1 MRSITAYSEEI
12 DDLNEAAAELFSQT
26 EDFEFEKNS
35 LAIVFT
41 EVDTEYPRLY
51 SLLSDKWDFPIIGCT
66 AMAMFTGGEGYCSMG
81 ISVMIL
87 SADDCEFSV
96 GMTKELS
103 KENYKSEIADVYE
116 KLQAGLSS
124 KPKLILSYAGMVTD
138 EDHVPGD
145 GLVDALDR
153 VGGGVPVYGAAASD
167 GFTFNDFRAFCNGDV
182 TKDGLVVALITGNI
196 DPKVVCVNSIENK
209 ASFSYEITESKSNLI
224 YRLGKH
230 TFVDV
235 LKKEGMEADKTEV
248 LGDYILSPF
257 MVTINKEDDSV
268 EVARNL
274 SMLNHETG
282 AGSFLGVM
290 PEGAIL
296 SIGLLNRS
304 DVQDSV
310 EKAFDDMF
318 GMLKAQGNTCHTLL
332 CTSCVARFLALA
344 NNTSAEAETYK
355 DLLPD
360 DVSLLGLYAYGEYCP
375 VKGKKTGRDYNM
387 FHNFTFTI
395 LAF

>member
-1 MRSITAYSEEI
+1 MRSATAYTEEI
-12 DDLNEAAAELFSQT
+12 DDLKEAAEDLFSQT
-26 EDFEFEKNS
+26 EDFEFGKNS
-35 LAIVFT
+35 LAIVFA
-41 EVDTEYPRLY
+41 EVDTDYAGLY
-51 SLLSDKWDFPIIGCT
+51 ALLSERWNFPIIGST

-87 SADDCEFSV
+87 TADDCEFAV
-96 GMTKELS
+96 GMTKELY
-103 KENYKSEIADVYE
+103 KDNYEQEIADVYG
-116 KLQAGLSS
+116 KLKSTLSS
-124 KPKLILSYAGMVTD
+124 EPKLILSYAGMVTD
-138 EDHVPGD
+138 EEHVPGD

-153 VGGGVPVYGAAASD
+153 AGGGVPVYGAAASD
-167 GFTFNDFRAFCNGDV
+167 GFTFTDFRAFCNGEE
-182 TKDGLVVALITGNI
+182 TRDGLVLVLVSGNI
-196 DPKVVCVNSIENK
+196 DPRVVCVNSIENK

-224 YRLGKH
+224 YRLGNN

-257 MVTINKEDDSV
+257 MVTVDKGEDSV

-274 SMLNHETG
+274 AMLNHETG

-290 PEGAIL
+290 PERAIL

-310 EKAFDDMF
+310 GKAFDEIFRVLEEPD
-318 GMLKAQGNTCHTLL
+318 NICHTLI

-344 NNTSAEAETYK
+344 SNTSAEADTYK
-355 DLLPD
+355 DKLPG
-360 DVSLLGLYAYGEYCP
+360 DVSLIGLYGYGEYCP
-375 VKGKKTGRDYNM
+375 VRGNKTGKDYNM

>member
-1 MRSITAYSEEI
+1 
-12 DDLNEAAAELFSQT
+12 
-26 EDFEFEKNS
+26 
-35 LAIVFT
+35 
-41 EVDTEYPRLY
+41 
-51 SLLSDKWDFPIIGCT
+51 
-66 AMAMFTGGEGYCSMG
+66 MG
-81 ISVMIL
+81 IAVML
-87 SADDCEFSV
+87 LTADDCEFAV
-96 GMTKELS
+96 GMTKELYKDNFQEEIS
-103 KENYKSEIADVYE
+103 KVYTE
-116 KLQAGLSS
+116 LKAGLSS
-124 KPKLILSYAGMVTD
+124 EPKLILSYAGMVTD

-145 GLVDALDR
+145 GLVDALDS
-153 VGGGVPVYGAAASD
+153 VGGGIPVYGAAASD
-167 GFTFNDFRAFCNGDV
+167 GFTFTDFRAFLNEKA
-182 TKDGLVVALITGNI
+182 TRDGLVLALVSGNI

-209 ASFSYEITESKSNLI
+209 ASFSYEITESKDNLI
-224 YRLGKH
+224 YRLGSN

-257 MVTINKEDDSV
+257 MVTVDKGADSV

-290 PEGAIL
+290 PEGAVL

-310 EKAFDDMF
+310 GEAFDGIF
-318 GMLKAQGNTCHTLL
+318 RILKEGENNCSALI

-344 NNTSAEAETYK
+344 SNTSAEAETYK
-355 DLLPD
+355 NRLPE
-360 DVSLLGLYAYGEYCP
+360 DVSLLGLYGYGEYCP
-375 VKGKKTGRDYNM
+375 VKGEKTGRDFNM

-395 LAF
+395 LAI

>member
-1 MRSITAYSEEI
+1 MRSITAYTEEI
-12 DDLNEAAAELFSQT
+12 DDLNEAVAELFSQT

-35 LAIVFT
+35 LAILFT
-41 EVDTEYPRLY
+41 EVDTEYPKLY
-51 SLLSDKWDFPIIGCT
+51 SLLSEKWDFPIIGCT

-96 GMTKELS
+96 GMTKELL
-103 KENYKSEIADVYE
+103 KDNYKKEIADVYE

-145 GLVDALDR
+145 GLVDALDYA
-153 VGGGVPVYGAAASD
+153 GGGIPVYGAAASD

-182 TKDGLVVALITGNI
+182 TKDGLVIALISGNI
-196 DPKVVCVNSIENK
+196 DPRVVCVNSIENK

-224 YRLGKH
+224 CRLGNY

-257 MVTINKEDDSV
+257 MVTVNKGDDSV

-310 EKAFDDMF
+310 EKAFNEMF
-318 GMLKAQGNTCHTLL
+318 SMLKTPDNTRHTLI

-355 DLLPD
+355 DLLPE
-360 DVSLLGLYAYGEYCP
+360 DVSLLGMYAYGEYCP
-375 VKGKKTGRDYNM
+375 VKGSRTGRDFNM